1 MTINYF
7 SNKEMHFKIS
17 HHVSVKYFKY
27 LISRVLLFFFLGIQ
41 SCIHLT
47 TFFYNYNLV
56 SILLP
61 HSPFLENKI
70 MRT

>member
-7 SNKEMHFKIS
+7 SNKEMHFTIS
-17 HHVSVKYFKY
+17 HHVSVKYFKHF
-27 LISRVLLFFFLGIQ
+27 ISRVLFFFLGIQ

-47 TFFYNYNLV
+47 TFFYNYKLV

-61 HSPFLENKI
+61 HSPFLENEI